1 MASGGMK
8 RRNRASDAANRP
20 GRRVLVWD
28 LPTRLFHWSV
38 VVLVAAAYATWRLN
52 WMVWHAWV
60 GDALLALVLWRIL
73 WGVCGSD
80 SARFSRFLR
89 SPAAAARHLA
99 HLFRR
104 EPDRHAGHNPA
115 GGWMVIGLLALLLV
129 QTLSG
134 IYVDNDVADV
144 GPFTEVMSAPFD
156 NAMTALHA
164 LAWKALLAAIALHV
178 TAILVYAAVKRHN
191 LLLPMITGRKALPE
205 SVPTPSAAGAWRAA
219 ATLAAAAIAAAA
231 LATFI

>member
-1 MASGGMK
+1 MK
-8 RRNRASDAANRP
+8 RRNREHDAADRP
-20 GRRVLVWD
+20 GRKVLVWD
-28 LPTRLFHWSV
+28 GPTRLFHWSA

-52 WMVWHAWV
+52 WMVWHAWT
-60 GDALLALVLWRIL
+60 GDALLALVLWRIV

-80 SARFSRFLR
+80 SARFSHFLK

-99 HLFRR
+99 HLLRR

-115 GGWMVIGLLALLLV
+115 GGWMVVGLLALLLV

-144 GPFTEVMSAPFD
+144 GPLTEMMPAPFD

-164 LAWKALLAAIALHV
+164 LAWEALLAAVALHV
-178 TAILVYAAVKRHN
+178 TAIIVYAAAKGHN
-191 LLLPMITGRKALPE
+191 LLLPMITGRKVLPE
-205 SVPTPSAAGAWRAA
+205 NVPAPRAAGAWRAA
-219 ATLAAAAIAAAA
+219 AALAAAALAAAA